1 MMKRSDSGAGVS
13 RRAFL
18 TAGAGFGLFN
28 VVPASVLGAAA
39 PSNQV
44 TMALIGA
51 GSMGMGNMR
60 AFLGMPDVRVLA
72 VCDVNREKRARGKAE
87 VSRKSGCPVANPL
100 IHASNAA
107 DGSVCAAVWTSAANR
122 LSDGKITELSSCDP
136 LSRPK

>member
-13 RRAFL
+13 RRALL

-44 TMALIGA
+44 TMALVGA

-72 VCDVNREKRARGKAE
+72 VCDVNRGKRERGKAE
-87 VSRKSGCPVANPL
+87 VDNRYGNRDCSTCRAFRGLCMRGAVQG
-100 IHASNAA
+100 
-107 DGSVCAAVWTSAANR
+107 GSVASRALPAPAFTSI
-122 LSDGKITELSSCDP
+122 SWMDQ
-136 LSRPK
+136 